1 MSAERSASAF
11 PGNTHPRSW
20 IGLLLRSVHYLLMSS
35 GLIMFSFFAA
45 AQVHAVLGRAQA
57 IAAFE
62 HAAARPARADELSTD
77 GALTGEATGLPG
89 IGEAPD
95 QSLWAPG
102 RVEAFRESLSGS
114 IRAPIGIL
122 RIPSIELTVPIFD
135 GTSSLSLNR
144 GVGRIEGTAR
154 VDERGNL
161 GIAGHRDGFF
171 RGLKDLEVGDVI
183 SVQLPGANK
192 QYRISEFLVVDPED
206 IYVLRPT
213 TDDSVTLITCYPFYF
228 VGNAPRRF
236 VVRAELSGAEGDS

>member
-1 MSAERSASAF
+1 M
-11 PGNTHPRSW
+11 
-20 IGLLLRSVHYLLMSS
+20 V
-35 GLIMFSFFAA
+35 SFFAA
-45 AQVHAVLGRAQA
+45 AQLHAVLGRAQA

-77 GALTGEATGLPG
+77 GTLTSEETESLG

-102 RVEAFRESLSGS
+102 RIEAFRESLASNIGT
-114 IRAPIGIL
+114 PIGIL

-144 GVGRIEGTAR
+144 GVGRIKGTAR
-154 VDERGNL
+154 MDERGNL

-183 SVQLPGANK
+183 NVQAPGE
-192 QYRISEFLVVDPED
+192 QRRYRISEFLVVDPED

-228 VGNAPRRF
+228 VGDAPRRF
-236 VVRAELSGAEGDS
+236 VVRAELSGSDGGP